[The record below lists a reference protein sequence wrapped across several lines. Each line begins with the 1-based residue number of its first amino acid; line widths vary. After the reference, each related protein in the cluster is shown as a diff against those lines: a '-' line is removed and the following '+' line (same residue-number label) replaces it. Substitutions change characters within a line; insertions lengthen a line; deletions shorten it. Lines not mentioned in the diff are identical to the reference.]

1 MMLLPKHLRAGGLAG
16 QTLEHSQVADLLV
29 AKDKELK
36 HYLKLAAEQE
46 EIQKKADA
54 LKAEVDKQD
63 EEIRQLQRHL
73 KDAEHVLA
81 TAIYQAKQKLNLI
94 QRANEHPLN
103 SEELIKYAH
112 RISASHAVAAPYN
125 WEVGDLRRPYP
136 TDIEMRAGH
145 LGMVMQDPQHIHTPG
160 ISPSAGASASTHL
173 IPGPPGAPGVP
184 GVPGQA
190 TGPPA
195 TMGDLARSHPPSA
208 GAGITGFQWSQDTK
222 PNIINLPLPGSDSRS
237 KDNLEDVEVMST
249 ESSSS
254 SSSDSQ

>member
-1 MMLLPKHLRAGGLAG
+1 MMLLPKHLRAGGLTG
-16 QTLEHSQVADLLV
+16 QSLQHSQVADLLV

-36 HYLKLAAEQE
+36 HHLMLASEQE
-46 EIQKKADA
+46 EIQRKADA
-54 LKAEVDKQD
+54 LKAEVDRQD

-81 TAIYQAKQKLNLI
+81 TAVYQAKQKLALI
-94 QRANEHPLN
+94 QRANDNPLN

-112 RISASHAVAAPYN
+112 RISSSHAVAAPYN
-125 WEVGDLRRPYP
+125 WEVGDPRRPYP

-145 LGMVMQDPQHIHTPG
+145 LGMVTGEVNANAPPTTPLASSG
-160 ISPSAGASASTHL
+160 HLMNPSGL
-173 IPGPPGAPGVP
+173 PGPVAAGPLGDVSRNVPPAPGV
-184 GVPGQA
+184 
-190 TGPPA
+190 
-195 TMGDLARSHPPSA
+195 A
-208 GAGITGFQWSQDTK
+208 GRFQWSQDVK
-222 PNIINLPLPGSDSRS
+222 PNIINLPLPAAESRS